1 MGKEELTP
9 SESEWQVME
18 VLWESGEALTSS
30 EVIGRIKPEGS
41 MNPKMVRVL
50 MNRLCQKGILAYRVD
65 EKDSRIYHYYP
76 LKTKS
81 ECQRE
86 KSSRFIESYFAGN
99 QMGAVAALIG
109 SAELSG
115 EEIEE
120 LEHILQNRK
129 KEQREEFR
137 KNISQ
142 RRNDALQWDRK
153 GGKG

>member
-18 VLWESGEALTSS
+18 VLWESGEAMTSS
-30 EVIGRIKPEGS
+30 EVIGRLGAGNS

-65 EKDSRIYHYYP
+65 EKDARIYHYYP
-76 LKTKS
+76 LKTRQ

-86 KSSRFIESYFAGN
+86 KSSRFVESYFAGN

-109 SAELSG
+109 SADLT
-115 EEIEE
+115 EEQMKE
-120 LEHILQNRK
+120 LEDILRRS
-129 KEQREEFR
+129 REER
-137 KNISQ
+137 V
-142 RRNDALQWDRK
+142 
-153 GGKG
+153 

>member
-1 MGKEELTP
+1 
-9 SESEWQVME
+9 
-18 VLWESGEALTSS
+18 
-30 EVIGRIKPEGS
+30 

-81 ECQRE
+81 EYQRE

-137 KNISQ
+137 KNTSQ

>member
-18 VLWESGEALTSS
+18 VLWESGKAMTSS
-30 EVIGRIKPEGS
+30 EVIESIKPEGS

-50 MNRLCQKGILAYRVD
+50 MNRLCQKGILAYEVD

-76 LKTKS
+76 LKLKG

-99 QMGAVAALIG
+99 QMGAVAALID
-109 SAELSG
+109 SG
-115 EEIEE
+115 ELTETEIEE
-120 LEHILQNRK
+120 LERILQRS
-129 KEQREEFR
+129 KE
-137 KNISQ
+137 
-142 RRNDALQWDRK
+142 DRK
-153 GGKG
+153 RQ

>member
-18 VLWESGEALTSS
+18 VLWGSEEALTSS
-30 EVIGRIKPEGS
+30 EVIARIKPAGS

-76 LKTKS
+76 MKS
-81 ECQRE
+81 RAECQRE

-99 QMGAVAALIG
+99 QLGAVAALIG
-109 SAELSG
+109 SSDLSG
-115 EEIEE
+115 DQVRELEE
-120 LEHILQNRK
+120 LLRRK
-129 KEQREEFR
+129 
-137 KNISQ
+137 
-142 RRNDALQWDRK
+142 RRDAK
-153 GGKG
+153 

>member
-18 VLWESGEALTSS
+18 VLWESGKAMTSS
-30 EVIGRIKPEGS
+30 EVIGSIRPEGS

-50 MNRLCQKGILAYRVD
+50 MNRLCQKGILAYQVD

-76 LKTKS
+76 LKSKK

-109 SAELSG
+109 SGELT
-115 EEIEE
+115 EEELEE
-120 LEHILQNRK
+120 LEHLLRRRK
-129 KEQREEFR
+129 E
-137 KNISQ
+137 
-142 RRNDALQWDRK
+142 DRK
-153 GGKG
+153 RQ

>member
-30 EVIGRIKPEGS
+30 EVIARMKPSGG

-76 LKTKS
+76 VKS
-81 ECQRE
+81 RKECQRE

-99 QMGAVAALIG
+99 QLGAVAALIG
-109 SAELSG
+109 SADLSG
-115 EEIEE
+115 EQVRE
-120 LEHILQNRK
+120 LEEILRQK
-129 KEQREEFR
+129 KG
-137 KNISQ
+137 
-142 RRNDALQWDRK
+142 DAE
-153 GGKG
+153 

>member
-18 VLWESGEALTSS
+18 VLWGSEEALTSS
-30 EVIGRIKPEGS
+30 EVIGRLKPES
-41 MNPKMVRVL
+41 RMNPKMVRVL

-65 EKDSRIYHYYP
+65 EKDARVYHYYP
-76 LKTKS
+76 LKTRA

-109 SAELSG
+109 SAELT
-115 EEIEE
+115 EEEFQE
-120 LEHILQNRK
+120 LEHILQRS
-129 KEQREEFR
+129 KE
-137 KNISQ
+137 
-142 RRNDALQWDRK
+142 DRK
-153 GGKG
+153 RQ

>member
-1 MGKEELTP
+1 MGRNEEGMGKEELTP

-18 VLWESGEALTSS
+18 VLWESKEALTSS
-30 EVIGRIKPEGS
+30 EVIERQRPENS

-65 EKDSRIYHYYP
+65 EKDARIYHYYP
-76 LKTKS
+76 LKTRE

-109 SAELSG
+109 SSTLTENQLQ
-115 EEIEE
+115 E
-120 LEHILQNRK
+120 LEQILKRSKEEQK
-129 KEQREEFR
+129 K
-137 KNISQ
+137 K
-142 RRNDALQWDRK
+142 
-153 GGKG
+153 

>member
-30 EVIGRIKPEGS
+30 EVIGWLKPENR

-50 MNRLCQKGILAYRVD
+50 MNRLCQKEILAYRVD
-65 EKDSRIYHYYP
+65 EKDARVYHYYP
-76 LKTKS
+76 LKTKE

-109 SAELSG
+109 SAELT
-115 EEIEE
+115 
-120 LEHILQNRK
+120 
-129 KEQREEFR
+129 REEFQELEC
-137 KNISQ
+137 IL
-142 RRNDALQWDRK
+142 RRGKEDRK
-153 GGKG
+153 RQ

>member
-18 VLWESGEALTSS
+18 VLWESGKAMTSS
-30 EVIGRIKPEGS
+30 EVIGSIRPEGS

-50 MNRLCQKGILAYRVD
+50 MNRLCQKGILAYQVD

-76 LKTKS
+76 LKSKK

-109 SAELSG
+109 SGELT
-115 EEIEE
+115 EEELEE
-120 LEHILQNRK
+120 LEHILRRRK
-129 KEQREEFR
+129 G
-137 KNISQ
+137 
-142 RRNDALQWDRK
+142 DRK
-153 GGKG
+153 RQ

>member
-30 EVIGRIKPEGS
+30 EVIGRMKPENR

-65 EKDSRIYHYYP
+65 EKDARIYHYYP
-76 LKTKS
+76 LKS
-81 ECQRE
+81 REDCQKE
-86 KSSRFIESYFAGN
+86 KSSRFIESYFGGN

-109 SAELSG
+109 SSELT
-115 EEIEE
+115 EDELRE
-120 LEHILQNRK
+120 LEGIL
-129 KEQREEFR
+129 
-137 KNISQ
+137 S
-142 RRNDALQWDRK
+142 DRK
-153 GGKG
+153 RQR

>member
-1 MGKEELTP
+1 MGRNGEGMGKEELTP

-18 VLWESGEALTSS
+18 VLWESEEALTSS
-30 EVIGRIKPEGS
+30 EVIERQRPENS

-65 EKDSRIYHYYP
+65 EKDARIYHYYP
-76 LKTKS
+76 LKTRE

-109 SAELSG
+109 SSALTENQLQ
-115 EEIEE
+115 E
-120 LEHILQNRK
+120 LEQILQRSKEEQK
-129 KEQREEFR
+129 K
-137 KNISQ
+137 K
-142 RRNDALQWDRK
+142 
-153 GGKG
+153 

>member
-30 EVIGRIKPEGS
+30 EVIGRMKAGNS

-65 EKDSRIYHYYP
+65 ERDTRVYHYYP
-76 LKTKS
+76 LKTKK

-109 SAELSG
+109 SAELT
-115 EEIEE
+115 EEEFQE
-120 LEHILQNRK
+120 LEDILRRSKEDRK
-129 KEQREEFR
+129 KE
-137 KNISQ
+137 
-142 RRNDALQWDRK
+142 
-153 GGKG
+153 

>member
-18 VLWESGEALTSS
+18 VLWESGKAMTSL
-30 EVIGRIKPEGS
+30 EVINRIKPESS

-50 MNRLCQKGILAYRVD
+50 MNRLCQKGILAYQVD

-76 LKTKS
+76 LKTRE

-109 SAELSG
+109 SGVLTEDEL
-115 EEIEE
+115 EE
-120 LEHILQNRK
+120 LEHILRQS
-129 KEQREEFR
+129 RE
-137 KNISQ
+137 
-142 RRNDALQWDRK
+142 DRK
-153 GGKG
+153 RQ

>member
-30 EVIGRIKPEGS
+30 EVIGRMKAGNS

-65 EKDSRIYHYYP
+65 ERDTRVYHYYP
-76 LKTKS
+76 LKTKK

-109 SAELSG
+109 SAELT
-115 EEIEE
+115 EEEFQE
-120 LEHILQNRK
+120 LEDILRRSKEGRK
-129 KEQREEFR
+129 KE
-137 KNISQ
+137 
-142 RRNDALQWDRK
+142 
-153 GGKG
+153 

>member
-30 EVIGRIKPEGS
+30 EVIGRLRPENR

-65 EKDSRIYHYYP
+65 EKDARVYHYYP
-76 LKTKS
+76 LKTRAD
-81 ECQRE
+81 CQRE
-86 KSSRFIESYFAGN
+86 KSSRFIESYFSGN

-109 SAELSG
+109 SADLT
-115 EEIEE
+115 EEQFRE
-120 LEHILQNRK
+120 LEDILRQNR
-129 KEQREEFR
+129 E
-137 KNISQ
+137 
-142 RRNDALQWDRK
+142 DRK
-153 GGKG
+153 RK